1 MHLQE
6 FRMLEPE
13 AIAVW
18 WGYHKNKPE
27 MTYDK
32 FSRSLRYYYDKG
44 ILKKIPGER
53 YLYRFLVD
61 PEVMYH
67 YMGSSECRPKIKP
80 MPKSAKAVLG
90 KFNKK
95 KKSDTPGIAQEA
107 ESRLLVPLL
116 IKFNSSE
123 STTSCASNVQQT
135 TRSSNST
142 GNTPTSTSTLP
153 IKRCKSL
160 DAPDI
165 ASPSLLLTTCCG
177 RVSSCGAIPECMKDF
192 SRQSSC
198 SQN

>member
-44 ILKKIPGER
+44 ILKKIPGEK
-53 YLYRFLVD
+53 YVYRFLID
-61 PEVMYH
+61 PEVIYH
-67 YMGSSECRPKIKP
+67 HIGSSECRPKIKP
-80 MPKSAKAVLG
+80 MPKSAKAVLS

-95 KKSDTPGIAQEA
+95 NSRGIDTPRIAREA
-107 ESRLLVPLL
+107 ELVESRFFEHQVPLL
-116 IKFNSSE
+116 INSSE
-123 STTSCASNVQQT
+123 STTCASNVQQT

-177 RVSSCGAIPECMKDF
+177 RVSSCGAMHEGF
-192 SRQSSC
+192 
-198 SQN
+198 